1 MKNIQT
7 GILKI
12 LLLIVVTFFAHG
24 VNAQIFSRQLA
35 YADSLFKV
43 KQYTQSLEIYE
54 EVLAAKQY
62 SPAMLLK
69 MAFIQEG
76 LGKASK
82 SLYYLNVYYLATGD
96 DQALLKMQ
104 ELATKNNL
112 QGYENQ
118 DSDHFYYLVN
128 KYGYL
133 ISLLLAS
140 AALFALAWIYTQK
153 RKGRKPIPA
162 VVAFMIFLVLLAVNV
177 NFPLKDSTVMITR
190 SDTYLMSGPSA
201 GANVIGVVDEG
212 HKLRRLNKK
221 DVWLEV
227 QWFDQPVY
235 VKENRVTPITL

>member
-1 MKNIQT
+1 MKNIQMA
-7 GILKI
+7 ILKI
-12 LLLIVVTFFAHG
+12 LLPIVVTFFAHG
-24 VNAQIFSRQLA
+24 VHAQIFSRQLA

-62 SPAMLLK
+62 SPSMLLK

-76 LGKASK
+76 LGKASM
-82 SLYYLNVYYLATGD
+82 SLYYLATGD
-96 DQALLKMQ
+96 DQTLLKMQ
-104 ELATKNNL
+104 ELAVKNNL
-112 QGYENQ
+112 EGYENQ
-118 DSDHFYYLVN
+118 DSDHYYYLVN

-133 ISLLLAS
+133 ISLMLAS
-140 AALFALAWIYTQK
+140 AALFALVWMYTQK
-153 RKGRKPIPA
+153 KRGKKPIPA
-162 VVAFMIFLVLLAVNV
+162 VVMFMIILVLLAVNV
-177 NFPLKDSTVMITR
+177 NFPLKDSTVMIT
-190 SDTYLMSGPSA
+190 SSKTYLMSGPSA